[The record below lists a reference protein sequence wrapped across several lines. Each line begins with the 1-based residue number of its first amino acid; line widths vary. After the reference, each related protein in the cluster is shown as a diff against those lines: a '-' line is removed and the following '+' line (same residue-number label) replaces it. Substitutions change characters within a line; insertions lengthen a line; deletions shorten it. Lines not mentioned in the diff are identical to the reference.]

1 MSKGDEMKVSSE
13 TAISMPMKNLLSIV
27 AAVAVGVWAYFGVIE
42 RLNRIETN
50 EELLRKDLT
59 QATQRIEVDLEKNT
73 EFRIKWPRGEMG
85 TLPADSEQY
94 MLIEHIAGQ
103 VEKIQERMENMMNNG
118 VNINRLQ
125 KDVESLTVAV
135 EGLKDSNRNIIFVMF
150 ILFVTFAVAL
160 EYKPGKAHPAK
171 EGVIGLLL
179 KLKGKTI
186 EHVFKPNLSAC
197 MKSKRIAQRQMDLNN
212 AKDGRVQFVCKILV
226 ADLEE
231 DSQTKYGLRITKIIS
246 GD

>member
-135 EGLKDSNRNIIFVMF
+135 EGLKDSNRNII
-150 ILFVTFAVAL
+150 
-160 EYKPGKAHPAK
+160 YQNGNGHKKK
-171 EGVIGLLL
+171 IG
-179 KLKGKTI
+179 
-186 EHVFKPNLSAC
+186 E
-197 MKSKRIAQRQMDLNN
+197 
-212 AKDGRVQFVCKILV
+212 
-226 ADLEE
+226 
-231 DSQTKYGLRITKIIS
+231 
-246 GD
+246 

>member
-1 MSKGDEMKVSSE
+1 MSKGDEMKISSE

-135 EGLKDSNRNIIFVMF
+135 EGLKDSNRNII
-150 ILFVTFAVAL
+150 
-160 EYKPGKAHPAK
+160 YSNGNGHKK
-171 EGVIGLLL
+171 
-179 KLKGKTI
+179 KTG
-186 EHVFKPNLSAC
+186 E
-197 MKSKRIAQRQMDLNN
+197 
-212 AKDGRVQFVCKILV
+212 
-226 ADLEE
+226 
-231 DSQTKYGLRITKIIS
+231 
-246 GD
+246 